1 MKKYFLNQIP
11 LTHLFLFY
19 FCVGVFGR
27 LTDTESQVHGA
38 LLALFM
44 FILTHTTLVPFP
56 TTTRSGANVGHLETF
71 ALTCCFLTMWTGL
84 VFFKSRN
91 PRINEILS
99 VILILI
105 NLIFFICGI
114 RIFWK
119 EFAKEQDISVINNMK
134 SLQTH
139 LTVARMSAITT
150 QFSFHRTASGR
161 NIIEQQA
168 GAEGENQV
176 RANPL
181 HVAKKSRED
190 MRNRSLSGRSSVF
203 KHRIRGRSIEQ
214 NDNRLT
220 NGTRFGEMEKTKIQ
234 MKKIEMI
241 SMKKKQ
247 KRAKKKKQLE
257 KELELEVKVK
267 VKVKVDSSKE
277 KRKSY
282 YDAKSGNFYVVNK
295 ETGESSWEDDAL
307 NVTGNE
313 NTVEVKVVKE

>member
-1 MKKYFLNQIP
+1 M
-11 LTHLFLFY
+11 
-19 FCVGVFGR
+19 G
-27 LTDTESQVHGA
+27 
-38 LLALFM
+38 
-44 FILTHTTLVPFP
+44 
-56 TTTRSGANVGHLETF
+56 
-71 ALTCCFLTMWTGL
+71 
-84 VFFKSRN
+84 
-91 PRINEILS
+91 
-99 VILILI
+99 
-105 NLIFFICGI
+105 
-114 RIFWK
+114 
-119 EFAKEQDISVINNMK
+119 
-134 SLQTH
+134 
-139 LTVARMSAITT
+139 
-150 QFSFHRTASGR
+150 
-161 NIIEQQA
+161 
-168 GAEGENQV
+168 
-176 RANPL
+176 
-181 HVAKKSRED
+181 ED

-234 MKKIEMI
+234 MKK
-241 SMKKKQ
+241 KQ

-257 KELELEVKVK
+257 KELELEVK

>member
-1 MKKYFLNQIP
+1 M
-11 LTHLFLFY
+11 
-19 FCVGVFGR
+19 G
-27 LTDTESQVHGA
+27 
-38 LLALFM
+38 
-44 FILTHTTLVPFP
+44 
-56 TTTRSGANVGHLETF
+56 
-71 ALTCCFLTMWTGL
+71 
-84 VFFKSRN
+84 
-91 PRINEILS
+91 
-99 VILILI
+99 
-105 NLIFFICGI
+105 
-114 RIFWK
+114 
-119 EFAKEQDISVINNMK
+119 ISVINNMK
-134 SLQTH
+134 SLQRH
-139 LTVARMSAITT
+139 LTVARLSAITT

-203 KHRIRGRSIEQ
+203 KHRIRGRS
-214 NDNRLT
+214 LT

-234 MKKIEMI
+234 MKK
-241 SMKKKQ
+241 KQKKQ
-247 KRAKKKKQLE
+247 KKEKKKKQLE
-257 KELELEVKVK
+257 KKLELEVK

-282 YDAKSGNFYVVNK
+282 YDAKSSNFYVVNK

>member
-1 MKKYFLNQIP
+1 M
-11 LTHLFLFY
+11 
-19 FCVGVFGR
+19 VGVFGR

-56 TTTRSGANVGHLETF
+56 TTTRSGTNVGHLETF

-84 VFFKSRN
+84 VFYHSRN

-99 VILILI
+99 VILVLI
-105 NLIFFICGI
+105 NLIFFVCGI

-134 SLQTH
+134 SLQRH
-139 LTVARMSAITT
+139 LTVSRISAIATR
-150 QFSFHRTASGR
+150 FSFHRTASGR

-168 GAEGENQV
+168 GAERENQV
-176 RANPL
+176 FANPL
-181 HVAKKSRED
+181 HVAKKSRENT
-190 MRNRSLSGRSSVF
+190 RNRSLSGRSSVF
-203 KHRIRGRSIEQ
+203 QHRIRGNSIEQ
-214 NDNRLT
+214 NDKRLI
-220 NGTRFGEMEKTKIQ
+220 NGTRFGEMGKTKIQ
-234 MKKIEMI
+234 LKKIEMI
-241 SMKKKQ
+241 SMK
-247 KRAKKKKQLE
+247 RKKKKEKKKEQLE
-257 KELELEVKVK
+257 KEQLELEQSELELEVKVN
-267 VKVKVDSSKE
+267 SSKE

-282 YDAKSGNFYVVNK
+282 FDDKSGNFYVVNK

-313 NTVEVKVVKE
+313 NSIEVKVLKD